1 MTSNSAL
8 AHPSKTN
15 AEHSAL
21 IQPCVCVHSLY
32 WHIGKRN
39 FGPNAV
45 NIGAALFMWTILPG
59 FAAAAYTPALVQER
73 TLFYRCSPHQQYGK
87 AFSSETC

>member
-1 MTSNSAL
+1 MLGPPGVTLSVEGLSVQRL
-8 AHPSKTN
+8 SRWPH
-15 AEHSAL
+15 
-21 IQPCVCVHSLY
+21 VCACRLY

-59 FAAAAYTPALVQER
+59 FAAAAYTPTLVQER
-73 TLFYRCSPHQQYGK
+73 VLFYRCLPAYTACHQQ
-87 AFSSETC
+87 

>member
-1 MTSNSAL
+1 M
-8 AHPSKTN
+8 
-15 AEHSAL
+15 
-21 IQPCVCVHSLY
+21 VCLHCRLY

-59 FAAAAYTPALVQER
+59 FAAAAYTPTLVQER
-73 TLFYRCSPHQQYGK
+73 PLFYRYPNPHRH
-87 AFSSETC
+87 CCH

>member
-1 MTSNSAL
+1 MR
-8 AHPSKTN
+8 
-15 AEHSAL
+15 
-21 IQPCVCVHSLY
+21 SLY

-59 FAAAAYTPALVQER
+59 FAAAAYTPTLVQER
-73 TLFYRCSPHQQYGK
+73 PIFYRCIQPLTCFSIPCPFLILQRRPHIAK
-87 AFSSETC
+87 RL